1 MNYQNKTLPENVV
14 KISSTAM
21 MTEETILPGILK
33 NHETRKGR
41 YGLLVV
47 EEGALQFVWE
57 DDGQILDADP
67 GHPILIFPQKLH
79 HVKLTGKVQFFIA
92 FYERR
97 RPSV

>member
-1 MNYQNKTLPENVV
+1 MSYQNETLPGDVV
-14 KISSTAM
+14 KISSTSI
-21 MTEETILPGILK
+21 MTEETILPGILR

-47 EEGALQFVWE
+47 EKGALQFVWE
-57 DDGQILDADP
+57 DDGQILDAVP
-67 GHPILIFPQKLH
+67 GHPIVISPEKLH

-92 FYERR
+92 FYERP